1 MIGIPISEFSDNDN
15 NDDNSFCIFLS
26 DADENNTD
34 DIRFV
39 RNEVPKKPTFET
51 YQKLWMNKTTILLF
65 HKKEKFIKLILEKT
79 KSLEGQQKNQMF
91 PASEMSPTLLTI
103 NFDCQDVQTI

>member
-51 YQKLWMNKTTILLF
+51 YQKL
-65 HKKEKFIKLILEKT
+65 
-79 KSLEGQQKNQMF
+79 
-91 PASEMSPTLLTI
+91 
-103 NFDCQDVQTI
+103 